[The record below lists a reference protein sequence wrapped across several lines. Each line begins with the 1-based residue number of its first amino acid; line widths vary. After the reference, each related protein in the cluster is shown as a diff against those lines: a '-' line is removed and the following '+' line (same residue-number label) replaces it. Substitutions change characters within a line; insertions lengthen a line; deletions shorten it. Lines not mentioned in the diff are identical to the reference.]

1 MYAIE
6 ERVIYSS
13 FSLNSYHYFVILFLS
28 IAPTT
33 HFYLPNRFDMTLC
46 KFKVYSVLFWYIY
59 VLLCACQCSNIYHI
73 T

>member
-33 HFYLPNRFDMTLC
+33 HFYLLNRFDMTLC
-46 KFKVYSVLFWYIY
+46 KFKVYSVLF
-59 VLLCACQCSNIYHI
+59 
-73 T
+73 